1 MKRTPIVR
9 EEEICTSIYRPN
21 APRVT
26 YANRPPNRDEGTESE
41 VWFADGEAYIWEGG
55 AWSKLG
61 TDREGE
67 GS

>member
-1 MKRTPIVR
+1 MKRSPIVR
-9 EEEICTSIYRPN
+9 GEEVYITTYHPN
-21 APRVT
+21 APRVA
-26 YANRPPNRDEGTESE
+26 YANMPPNRDGNTENE
-41 VWFADGEAYIWEGG
+41 VWFADGEAYMWKGG